1 MARTACVVAAASL
14 TSSGN
19 GVMAACSRAS
29 SASLSPDRA
38 EAATFTPR
46 LASSSASARPM
57 PLLAPVIHAVC
68 QCSAIVAPLFADDT
82 IIRCAAGDRGKK
94 KHTS

>member
-1 MARTACVVAAASL
+1 
-14 TSSGN
+14 
-19 GVMAACSRAS
+19 MAACSRAS

-68 QCSAIVAPLFADDT
+68 QRSAIVAPLFAGCTDST
-82 IIRCAAGDRGKK
+82 TKLATGDRADKK
-94 KHTS
+94 ECAC